1 MPTYKGEKPIS
12 LDALASKPKVRILRY
27 LATHSG
33 RFTGREIALAAHVEA
48 KRASQAL
55 ADLVDMGVVTRLPAG
70 RAYLYSPNRRS
81 YLVSKVLLPAFQH
94 EAGWLEE
101 LGHAVYRL
109 GPKSIDAV
117 LLYGSWA
124 RGHAGRKS
132 DVDLLVI
139 VEAKDH
145 RRRKAT
151 SKIVRDQIDKYR
163 QELAER
169 FGRPISVLVLDREEV
184 KRRLRENDKF
194 VHEVI
199 AQSKVLAGRPLSDVV
214 AFA

>member
-1 MPTYKGEKPIS
+1 MGEKPIS

-33 RFTGREIALAAHVEA
+33 RFTGREISLAARVEA

-55 ADLVDMGVVTRLPAG
+55 ADLVDMGVVIRLPAG
-70 RAYLYSPNRRS
+70 RAYLYSLNRRS
-81 YLVSKVLLPAFQH
+81 YLVSKILVPAFQH
-94 EAGWLEE
+94 EEGWLEA
-101 LGHAVYRL
+101 LGRAVYRL

-124 RGHAGRKS
+124 RGQASRRS

-139 VEAKDH
+139 VEAKDQK
-145 RRRKAT
+145 RRKAT
-151 SKIVRDQIDKYR
+151 AKIVRDQLDKYR
-163 QELAER
+163 QELSER
-169 FGRPISVLVLDREEV
+169 FGHSISVLVLDRGEV

-194 VHEVI
+194 IHEII
-199 AQSKVLAGRPLSDVV
+199 AQSKVLAGRPLSEVV
-214 AFA
+214 ASA